1 MAPIAN
7 TDDKK
12 APASIDSLQ
21 HELIEARNIAIK
33 TDNLVKNL
41 GADIKQ
47 IAKRQDSYQRKYLFN
62 SAVAYVVF
70 SALIFTGLYLVFNTR
85 VSAYERE
92 VAHYQSANEQLQER
106 LDTSVA
112 ELERRRQSEDRAYAF
127 FELIQSG
134 RREEVVEQFSEVQA
148 QLSDRAMVELLRDRV
163 AEISYGLADE
173 AYREGLTLAQNEQW
187 SDARDAFLD
196 SLNHVQRTPWEPE
209 LHYNLG
215 LVLYELSDFEGAL
228 HYLDE
233 ALASQE
239 LDEAHS
245 ADTRYTRGLALES
258 TGRLA
263 EAIEAFRDFRTN
275 HQYHR
280 NANRALHYI
289 NRIQRTIDRSQSD

>member
-1 MAPIAN
+1 MAPNAN
-7 TDDKK
+7 NDDKK
-12 APASIDSLQ
+12 GSATFDSLQ
-21 HELIEARNIAIK
+21 HELIEARNLAIK

-47 IAKRQDSYQRKYLFN
+47 IAKRQDSYQRKYIFN

-70 SALIFTGLYLVFNTR
+70 SVLIFTGVYLVYDTR
-85 VSAYERE
+85 VTSYERE

-106 LDTSVA
+106 LDVSLA
-112 ELERRRQSEDRAYAF
+112 ELERRRQSEDSAYAF

-134 RREEVVEQFSEVQA
+134 RREEVVEQFGEVQA

-163 AEISYGLADE
+163 EEISYGLADE
-173 AYREGLTLAQNEQW
+173 AYREGLTWAQNEQW

-196 SLNHVQRTPWEPE
+196 SLNRVERTPWSPE
-209 LHYNLG
+209 LHFNLG
-215 LVLYELSDFEGAL
+215 LALNELADYEGAL

-245 ADTRYTRGLALES
+245 ASARYTRALALES

-263 EAIEAFRDFRTN
+263 EAIEGFRDFRSN
-275 HQYHR
+275 HPYHR
-280 NANRALHYI
+280 NTNRALHNI
-289 NRIQRTIDRSQSD
+289 NRIQRVIDRSEQD